1 MKSYNW
7 SRWSAVFFI
16 SYLAINLYFLMNL
29 MLAVVYDAFTR
40 IEKDKFRRLFLH
52 QRKAAQHAFKLLV
65 TQERPEEV
73 SFQHFEGLLSAYKPR
88 ACKLHSWLTKVQ
100 ARSST
105 SNHQLDF
112 AAPTEAYLIF
122 KTLNKS
128 NTGFLNKDEFY
139 GKIIIGS
146 SLLPF
151 EKREL
156 CSTS

>member
-1 MKSYNW
+1 MMKSYNQ

-52 QRKAAQHAFKLLV
+52 KRKAAQHAFKLLV

-88 ACKLHSWLTKVQ
+88 ACKLHHHAHS
-100 ARSST
+100 
-105 SNHQLDF
+105 
-112 AAPTEAYLIF
+112 LIDQE
-122 KTLNKS
+122 T
-128 NTGFLNKDEFY
+128 
-139 GKIIIGS
+139 
-146 SLLPF
+146 
-151 EKREL
+151 
-156 CSTS
+156 